1 MSALAAGAA
10 PFSFVP
16 TSIRTVIA
24 TSGVDAVRAAL
35 ELDPDIEIVADCNY
49 ASQAAAAVREFV
61 PDLLIID
68 SHLADVRD
76 AVAAANV
83 ANVPVILTGCPEL
96 SEDELSENGFASA
109 AIECLPSGCDSARF
123 EFALLRAKYQV
134 QRIRLEAFGRLDSA
148 RRPFIA
154 PFITKAAPLERLA
167 VRAEHSLFFLPVSE
181 IEWVRSAGNYVWLH
195 TATDRHKLRHTIAG
209 LLTLLN
215 NDRFV
220 RVHRNAVVNLDRV
233 VRFHVPGRGNA
244 YALLHSGMQLP
255 LSRGHGRALRQLKHC

>member
-1 MSALAAGAA
+1 MNALAAGAA
-10 PFSFVP
+10 PLSFVA

-24 TSGVDAVRAAL
+24 TSGVDVVRAAL

-49 ASQAAAAVREFV
+49 ASQAAVAIRDFV

-68 SHLADVRD
+68 SDLADAKD

-83 ANVPVILTGCPEL
+83 AGVPVILTGCADLPE
-96 SEDELSENGFASA
+96 SEVAENRFASA
-109 AIECLPSGCDSARF
+109 AVEYLPLGCDRVRVD
-123 EFALLRAKYQV
+123 FALLRAKYHV

-148 RRPFIA
+148 RRPFM
-154 PFITKAAPLERLA
+154 TKTPPLQRLA
-167 VRAEHSLFFLPVSE
+167 VKAEHSLFFLPVSE

-195 TATDRHKLRHTIAG
+195 TAADRHKLRHTITG
-209 LLTLLN
+209 LLSLLN

-220 RVHRNAVVNLDRV
+220 RVHRNAIVNLDRV
-233 VRFHVPGRGNA
+233 VRFHVPVRGNA
-244 YALLHSGMQLP
+244 YALLRSGTQLP